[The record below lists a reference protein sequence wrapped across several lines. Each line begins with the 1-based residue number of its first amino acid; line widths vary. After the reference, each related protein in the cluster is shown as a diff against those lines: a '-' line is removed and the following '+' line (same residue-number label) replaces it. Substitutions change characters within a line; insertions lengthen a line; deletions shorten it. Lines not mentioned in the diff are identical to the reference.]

1 MRTLHRKLL
10 RDLWRMR
17 LQALAIGL
25 VIGSGIAVFVMM
37 LGAMASLEA
46 TRDAYYAQSRF
57 GQLFVHAERVP
68 AAVGKA
74 LERIEGVVAAET
86 RITGSATL
94 TFADFVEPVT
104 ARLVS
109 VPERGG
115 PLLDRLVIRQGRA
128 LAPDGRDEALVN
140 EAFAEAHA
148 LRPGDRILANINGRQ
163 RRLSVVG
170 IALSPEFVY
179 AIPPGALLPDDR
191 RFGVLWLSRST
202 LEAAFDLEG
211 AFNDAVLFLAPE
223 ADPEAV
229 RAAVDRLL
237 EPYGGLGAYDRS
249 NQLSAFFVDNEIRQL
264 RTLAAVLPS
273 VFLVVGAFLLQAMC
287 RRLVDTEREQIGVL
301 KAFGYADRTI
311 ATHYLT
317 LALLIGLLGVV
328 LGLLAGSWTAGRIT
342 ELYTRFFRFPLLRY
356 RLEPWVY
363 AVATALGL
371 LAAVLGAWRAVRA
384 AGRLPPAQAM
394 RPPPPPAYRRRG
406 VLGLAGRGI
415 LDQPTLM
422 LLRHLLRWPLRS
434 GLAVLGIAA
443 ALALL
448 LAAMQWRD
456 ATAYLVQK
464 EFFEARR
471 MDFTVHFF
479 DPLAPAV
486 VPQMAHL
493 PGVLR
498 VEPRRSL
505 AVRFRNGNR
514 GKRGTITGLAPQGRL
529 RRVIDVEKG
538 PVLPDDQGVLLSRTL
553 AAILGVGRGGRIIV
567 ETLEDRRRSVELP
580 VSGLFSTYLG
590 TPAYASIA
598 LVDRLSGIGDRVGGV
613 DLTIDPARRDAFFRA
628 LRESP
633 EVAVVAS
640 REARIR
646 AFETTMAETI
656 DIIVAFYVAFAL
668 LLTFGTVFNTGRIAL
683 SERGRELAS
692 LRLLGYS
699 ALEASYLLVGELVL
713 MALLAL
719 PLGLALGW
727 LLAVWIIATV
737 DNELFRMPLV
747 VFATTMAQ
755 ALLAVMAAALVT
767 ALALARRVFRLDL
780 VAVLESRE

>member
-25 VIGSGIAVFVMM
+25 VIGSGIAVFIMM

-46 TRDAYYAQSRF
+46 TKDAYYAQSRF

-68 AAVGKA
+68 AAVGEA
-74 LERIEGVVAAET
+74 LERIDGVIAAET
-86 RITGSATL
+86 RITGFATL
-94 TFADFVEPVT
+94 TFADFPEAVT

-109 VPERGG
+109 IPERGG
-115 PLLDRLVIRQGRA
+115 PVLDRLVIRKGRS
-128 LAPDGRDEALVN
+128 LAPGGRDEVLVS
-140 EAFAEAHA
+140 EAFAEARG
-148 LRPGDRILANINGRQ
+148 LRPGDRTLANINGRQ

-191 RFGVLWLSRST
+191 RFGVLWLSRTT

-211 AFNDAVLFLAPE
+211 AFNDAVLFLAPG
-223 ADPEAV
+223 ADTEAV

-249 NQLSAFFVDNEIRQL
+249 VQLSAFFVDNEIRQL

-301 KAFGYADRTI
+301 KAFGYTDRTI
-311 ATHYLT
+311 AAHYLT

-342 ELYTRFFRFPLLRY
+342 EIYTRFFRFPLLRY

-371 LAAVLGAWRAVRA
+371 LAAMLGAWRAVLA

-394 RPPPPPAYRRRG
+394 RPPPPPAYGRRG
-406 VLGLAGRGI
+406 MLGRTAGRM

-434 GLAVLGIAA
+434 GLGVLGIAA

-456 ATAYLVQK
+456 ATAYLVEK

-471 MDFTVHFF
+471 MDFTVSFF

-486 VPQMAHL
+486 VQQMARL

-505 AVRFRNGNR
+505 AVRFRSGNR
-514 GKRGTITGLAPQGRL
+514 VKRGTITGLPPRGTLQ
-529 RRVIDVEKG
+529 RVLDVEKG
-538 PVLPDDQGVLLSRTL
+538 PVLPDDQGILLSRTL
-553 AAILGVGRGGRIIV
+553 AAILGVGRGGRITV
-567 ETLEDRRRSVELP
+567 ETLEDRRRTLELP

-598 LVDRLSGIGDRVGGV
+598 LVDRLAGVGDRVGSV

-633 EVAVVAS
+633 EVAGVAS
-640 REARIR
+640 RAARIR

-699 ALEASYLLVGELVL
+699 ALEASYVLVGELVL
-713 MALLAL
+713 MAILAL

-747 VFATTMAQ
+747 IFPTTMAW

-780 VAVLESRE
+780 VAVLKSRE

>member
-25 VIGSGIAVFVMM
+25 VIGSGIAVFIMM

-68 AAVGKA
+68 AAVGEA
-74 LERIEGVVAAET
+74 LERIDGVVAAET
-86 RITGSATL
+86 RITGFATL

-115 PLLDRLVIRQGRA
+115 PVLDRLVIRQGRG

-211 AFNDAVLFLAPE
+211 AFNDAVLFLAPA

-249 NQLSAFFVDNEIRQL
+249 IQVSAFFVDNEIRQL

-287 RRLVDTEREQIGVL
+287 RRMVDTEREQIGVL

-342 ELYTRFFRFPLLRY
+342 ELYTQFFRFPLLRY

-406 VLGLAGRGI
+406 VLGLAARGI

-434 GLAVLGIAA
+434 GLAILGIAA

-471 MDFTVHFF
+471 MDFTVGFF

-486 VPQMAHL
+486 VPQMARL

-514 GKRGTITGLAPQGRL
+514 VKRGSITGLAPQGRL

-590 TPAYASIA
+590 IPAYASIA

-613 DLTIDPARRDAFFRA
+613 DLTIDPARRNAFFRA

-633 EVAVVAS
+633 EVAAVAS

-656 DIIVAFYVAFAL
+656 DIVVAFYVAFAL

-699 ALEASYLLVGELVL
+699 ALEASYVLVGELVL

-747 VFATTMAQ
+747 VFPTTMAW

-780 VAVLESRE
+780 VAVLKSRE